1 MVDIQS
7 ATAENRRGKKEER
20 KVKKKRQDKNIL
32 ASLFHRAAIIT
43 TLSTSPSIGEAKSSY
58 SNDMFTLSTLFVAN
72 LVLDFLI
79 RAQLTSRRYS
89 RSLTIIMSNT
99 ILTS

>member
-58 SNDMFTLSTLFVAN
+58 SNDMFTLSTQFVTN
-72 LVLDFLI
+72 LALAFLI
-79 RAQLTSRRYS
+79 RPQSTSRRYL

-99 ILTS
+99 IIVS